1 MTIQSHQNQNF
12 TDILGSNVS
21 IKPFNFEKIYSEE
34 YLRWLRDRE
43 VLVTL
48 NLTSYLK
55 KPIEVSEVEQYCRAL
70 LESKNNI
77 FCAIHERCTDLFI
90 GTCKIGGIDEFS
102 GVADIGILIG
112 EKRFWG
118 KGIGSETISLLS
130 DYAFN
135 ELSMRKLT
143 GGAMSLN
150 KPMLNIFDRLGF
162 VKEGVRRKQDR
173 VGSDFVDHILFGC
186 FKNEFKSLLKREY
199 ERQ

>member
-1 MTIQSHQNQNF
+1 MDRNVTTHSHQNQNF
-12 TDILGSNVS
+12 TDIVGSVVS
-21 IKPFNFEKIYSEE
+21 VKPFNFEKIYSEE

-43 VLVTL
+43 VLLTL

-55 KPIEVSEVEQYCRAL
+55 KPIDVGEVEQYCRAL
-70 LESKNNI
+70 IESENSI
-77 FCAIHERCTDLFI
+77 FCAIHERRTDLFI

-102 GVADIGILIG
+102 GVADIGIMIG

-135 ELSMRKLT
+135 ELSLRKLT
-143 GGAMSLN
+143 GGAMSSN

-173 VGSDFVDHILFGC
+173 VGSAFVDHILFGC
-186 FKNEFKSLLKREY
+186 FRDEFKSLLKR
-199 ERQ
+199 

>member
-12 TDILGSNVS
+12 TDILGSAVS
-21 IKPFNFEKIYSEE
+21 IKPFNCEKIYSEE

-70 LESKNNI
+70 IESENNI

-102 GVADIGILIG
+102 GVADIGIMIG

-118 KGIGSETISLLS
+118 KGFGSETISLLS

-143 GGAMSLN
+143 GGAMSSN